1 MNTVKTIIST
11 GAIITAFALNTA
23 QANGFF
29 NPESA
34 PIQAQ
39 QVSTFDVSKHEG
51 TAFWGYFYKGMSHEA
66 PKMDKVASFDASRH
80 DGNPF
85 WDYAKH

>member
-1 MNTVKTIIST
+1 MNTIKTIIST

-34 PIQAQ
+34 PIQHQ
-39 QVSTFDVSKHEG
+39 QVSTFDDSKHEG
-51 TAFWGYFYKGMSHEA
+51 TAFWGYYNKDLTKEA
-66 PKMDKVASFDASRH
+66 HKMDKVASFDASKH
-80 DGNPF
+80 VGNPF
-85 WDYAKH
+85 WDYHNN